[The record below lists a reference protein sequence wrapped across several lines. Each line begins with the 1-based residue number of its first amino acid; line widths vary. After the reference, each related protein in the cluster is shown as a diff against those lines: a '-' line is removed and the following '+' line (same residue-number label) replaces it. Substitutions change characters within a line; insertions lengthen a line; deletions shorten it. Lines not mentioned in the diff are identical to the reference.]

1 MCDHNPK
8 GFMSLGWIIDGIT
21 MNLLVI
27 KETKE
32 KSSLTITFLTKF
44 KIEMFFFTKGQFKD
58 IRGRNTLIIL

>member
-8 GFMSLGWIIDGIT
+8 GFMSLGWMIDGIT

-32 KSSLTITFLTKF
+32 KSSLTITLKYK